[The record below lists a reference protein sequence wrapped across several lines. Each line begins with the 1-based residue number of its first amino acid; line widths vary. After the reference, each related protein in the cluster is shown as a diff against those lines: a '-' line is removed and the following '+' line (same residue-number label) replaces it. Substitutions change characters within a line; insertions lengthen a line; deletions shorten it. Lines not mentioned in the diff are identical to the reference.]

1 MREIVHIC
9 SSYSRQRLWRE
20 LALSLESSM
29 PTIRQKWFVPVR
41 TDWEIG
47 HYSIDSSRTKVYYN
61 HCLRPYHKVL
71 FFLKIWQTFH
81 WIKLELSGKEPRV
94 VHAHF
99 LFTDGGVAL
108 LLYLFRKVRFV
119 VSVRNT
125 DIHGYFKYAVHLR
138 WFAKIVLKKA
148 EKIVLISP
156 SYQEKLIGAVGI
168 RFYKKIKHKVVVIPN
183 KLTDRWFE
191 VEKHNPE
198 LQDIKLLYV
207 GDNTPNKRFDILIDL
222 LERLPENYSATFVG
236 IEPRDLSIPAHL
248 ASRVSVEGKVVDFR
262 RLLEYYRRSH
272 ILILPSAR
280 ETFGMVAA
288 EALAQG
294 RPILISRGEGIS
306 GFIEGDLPLSCVD
319 FLDVQGVI
327 ANLKAIMAEYDEQSA
342 LAERSSH
349 QFSEKKVMDHYHS
362 LYSVALTAPA
372 A

>member
-20 LALSLESSM
+20 LALSIESSM

-41 TDWEIG
+41 TDWEVG
-47 HYSIDSSRTKVYYN
+47 YYSIDSNRTKVFYN

-71 FFLKIWQTFH
+71 FFLKIWKTFY
-81 WIKLELSGKEPRV
+81 WVKSELSGKEPRV

-108 LLYLFRKVRFV
+108 LLYLFRKVKFV

-138 WFAKIVLKKA
+138 WFAKIVLRKA

-156 SYQEKLIGAVGI
+156 SYQDKLISAVGS
-168 RFYKKIKHKVVVIPN
+168 RFYKTIRHKVVVIPN
-183 KLTDRWFE
+183 KLTDRWFT
-191 VEKHNPE
+191 VEKHKPE
-198 LQDIKLLYV
+198 LKAIKLLYV
-207 GDNTPNKRFDILIDL
+207 GDNTPNKRFNILIDL
-222 LERLPENYSATFVG
+222 LEQLPENYSATFVG
-236 IEPRDLSIPAHL
+236 IEPRDLSVPTTL
-248 ASRVSVEGKVVDFR
+248 AGRVSIEGKVADFG
-262 RLLEYYRRSH
+262 RLLEFYRQSH

-294 RPILISRGEGIS
+294 RPILISNGEGIS

-319 FLDVQGVI
+319 FLDVQGVL
-327 ANLKAIMAEYDEQSA
+327 ANIGAIVSNYHEQSA
-342 LAERSSH
+342 LAEHASK
-349 QFSEKKVMDHYHS
+349 QFSEKKVMNHYHS
-362 LYSVALTAPA
+362 LYNVV
-372 A
+372 